1 MFFKT
6 MGKLKSDKRGF
17 TITELLVTCAIMA
30 LVAGILVLL
39 MGSIWKKY
47 RMVENLYIVQ
57 TEVKAIMNAYSADA
71 SQGSLATATNVDL
84 LYEDPDY
91 LTNNKSFASCP
102 ELGNFTEDENTHS
115 LYFATRDSTNAS
127 FDSSCYQYTY
137 LFVYDGHMYVLN
149 GKQHTAYRFCY
160 TDEIFVDIK
169 YTVSVDAFGK
179 DDTGHESTHRVDD
192 PTVSEHKYLVDGV
205 TVTVASAPI
214 YDFYY
219 DLHTSFALKNAMGVG
234 NNYVNLNNAMGEYFS
249 SPACAGYSYGTS
261 IKTNDML
268 EHTPDDF
275 KQDDVTYSH
284 LSDEANVIKYV
295 SMKDFNTGDIG
306 GASGSTTSNMGTCT
320 FSFLMVN
327 SNVGEGV
334 LNTLRSFRDNTLRG
348 TAIGDRIID
357 VYYGVS
363 PEVISFLSRH
373 ELFRNIAAEAVKGTA
388 YVMELV
394 G

>member
-6 MGKLKSDKRGF
+6 IGKMRSDKRGF

-30 LVAGILVLL
+30 LIAALL
-39 MGSIWKKY
+39 ALIMGPIWKKY

-84 LYEDPDY
+84 MYEDSDY
-91 LTNNKSFASCP
+91 LIENKAFQSCP
-102 ELGNFTEDENTHS
+102 ELGTFTEDENNHS
-115 LYFATRDSTNAS
+115 LYFATRDSSNAA
-127 FDSSCYQYTY
+127 FDADCFQYTY

-149 GKQHTAYRFCY
+149 GKQSTAYRFCF
-160 TDEIFVDIK
+160 TDEIQVDIK
-169 YTVSVDAFGK
+169 YSVSVDAFGMDADGK
-179 DDTGHESTHRVDD
+179 ESTHRLDNTEVTD
-192 PTVSEHKYLVDGV
+192 HKYLVDGV

-219 DLHTSFALKNAMGVG
+219 DLDTSFALKNAMNTQ
-234 NNYVNLNNAMGEYFS
+234 NNYVNLNNIDGTHFTNQY
-249 SPACAGYSYGTS
+249 CAGYIYGTNL
-261 IKTNDML
+261 KTN
-268 EHTPDDF
+268 EISGKEPDSF
-275 KQDDVTYSH
+275 KKDGVTYSH
-284 LSDEANVIKYV
+284 LTDEATVIKYI
-295 SMKDFNTGDIG
+295 SIKNFNSGDIS
-306 GASGSTTSNMGTCT
+306 GASGSTGTNFNCS